1 MSRTI
6 TAEETKKLFE
16 FCRNHFVNYYDVQIE
31 LVDHLASAIEELWKT
46 DADLSFYEALKS
58 TFKKFGIYGFSKIKN
73 QKRKALKRKYNRLMW
88 SYFTEFYRWPKLAL
102 TIVLTFGLFILFQ
115 VVENSLVIFYAYFLV
130 LIIFVVVYFFKWNR
144 RFKVKTKKKFLLID
158 YLRGV
163 LSTLLI
169 LILQIPNLVF
179 HLVLSVENSTVR
191 IENPI
196 ILLGISLVLVACG
209 FLTYGQMIF
218 IPKKIKQHFFET
230 FPEFAV

>member
-46 DADLSFYEALKS
+46 DADLSFDEALKS

-130 LIIFVVVYFFKWNR
+130 LIIFVVVFFFKWNR

-179 HLVLSVENSTVR
+179 HLVLNVENSTVR
-191 IENPI
+191 IENPT

-218 IPKKIKQHFFET
+218 IPQKIKQHFFET